1 MRHAVS
7 APDSAFDL
15 PAAFAPH
22 PIRRSEPAISKPALL
37 AIAHGSRDPRHAAA
51 LHGLLDAVQRARPG
65 LLAELAF
72 LDLCAPDVTD
82 AFARLAA
89 SGAENIAVVPLF
101 LSHGYHV
108 GHDIPAVTEQAER
121 ALRHTS
127 ARTHTHAS
135 PHTHT
140 PSLAVAAP
148 IGPDPLL
155 MDAVERRLAEQGVRT
170 TDPGL
175 EIAIASATSPAAR
188 DLINVLRQQGAA
200 RVAVAAYFLAPGL
213 LYDRARADALAA
225 GVPIAAPLTT
235 PGDEPPAEL
244 VRLVL
249 ERYAQVTVHEPELA
263 AA

>member
-1 MRHAVS
+1 MRHA
-7 APDSAFDL
+7 AL
-15 PAAFAPH
+15 GHRPATG
-22 PIRRSEPAISKPALL
+22 RPALL

-51 LHGLLDAVQRARPG
+51 LRRLLDAVQRARPG

-72 LDLCAPDVTD
+72 LDLCAPSVTD

-89 SGAENIAVVPLF
+89 SGAEDVAVVPLF

-108 GHDIPAVTEQAER
+108 GHDIPALTEQAQR
-121 ALRHTS
+121 ALIHAATRAHARAHTPAPS
-127 ARTHTHAS
+127 LN
-135 PHTHT
+135 T
-140 PSLAVAAP
+140 PSLTVAAP

-155 MDAVERRLAEQGVRT
+155 MDAIERRLAEQGVHT
-170 TDPGL
+170 TDPAL
-175 EIAIASATSPAAR
+175 NLAIASATSATASE
-188 DLINVLRQQGAA
+188 LINTLRQQGAA
-200 RVAVAAYFLAPGL
+200 HIAVAAYFLAPGL

-235 PGDEPPAEL
+235 PDDEPPAEL

-249 ERYAQVTVHEPELA
+249 ERYAQASVRRPALA